1 MCAQANIIAPAEN
14 SHEPTEMAGYY
25 SPYRT
30 GHAMGDWTDLHMNV
44 RPESGDSVRMDA
56 FAALQLITKVAYTV
70 QMFDELQPYLVSQD
84 QTAAKY
90 HHFFDIMCEHL
101 LLCHLRKVYEATP
114 KVESIQVLHSKILAY
129 SMVLRDTYES
139 LVRTRNPDSQ
149 ETKPKLQ
156 QLHEILEVILE
167 PGFLR
172 TICSEQEAAFL
183 CNCSHFT
190 SGYLPHEDIE
200 QNVCNLVV
208 ALHDGDEAGLRR
220 EPNQILGL
228 LPDLPDGLSPH
239 IRMSRPRYNDKFWDF
254 RESYV
259 YRPPI
264 GVLRSHILNSLKL
277 SPKRGGRYHRI
288 RKPSMKSGALRWI
301 LATDNDGSTEQE
313 DGRRVFINWL
323 QAIPENST
331 ENATAQKNIFW
342 ISGHPDVGKS
352 ILMRLI
358 VDTVLRNRSILTPIG
373 NTGDRDPIVLF
384 YFYQDR
390 QDPLYNTHRYMLN
403 DLLLQLFEQEPLVLD
418 SIFMQRWCKLLGMS
432 DVDVPLPSY
441 IPREAWKDNFIPT
454 ENSHWSTKWL
464 EEYFIAALTGLDSSR
479 PVYIFL
485 DGPSGF
491 RTQTWED
498 NNADYFHFTKFIERV
513 RNIQPWHKIKD
524 GEQAGGDTAAMP
536 VTNSIKIIVASRPEK
551 DFYDFHLPHKVIKS
565 GSVMTVGVEAPM
577 LRVQDI
583 NGNDMK
589 LICRY
594 RFGMLWR
601 QKRMEETVEEIV
613 REANRCYQV
622 LQDALDR
629 HSQTKFDEDREK
641 VPSCWSSC
649 FPCCDSKN
657 ALCYNQELELGKL
670 HERDALLVRD
680 RTDADVHLPRSFRLY
695 SSMLSQ
701 ICWVNQLNDSRDI
714 SYYLNLILAHNH
726 SYRFTSVR
734 LKNRPLSLLEVVLA
748 KGNKLPLYPSTE
760 TVDRL
765 WQNCQLTANKLNKD
779 LYPFVVLKDMEPQHQ
794 VLSPKSLKSGNG
806 NTKNEQNDYADLI
819 PFANRAIVPIHP
831 RFIDFLVSM
840 PEGIEL
846 LNRDC
851 GCNNDQFTPNEDGK
865 LVCQCTSSDR
875 QQWHE
880 KRIKRL
886 LCASLFEH
894 RFLLPTLQDIRP
906 FYKRHAQLIESSKEL
921 CHLADLVE
929 GDDPIVHLRVV
940 PRPGPAP
947 SASLLPPTQSPPP
960 ASTSWDMEG
969 RWGGSGRKRGWFP
982 REWVDEFSMKEPKG
996 LWGRFSEMFTSGK
1009 TQTPSI
1015 EPQNQEARKMEAD
1028 TSSMKKE
1035 KITGGTTSRNT
1046 EMEGRGDEVLNVP
1059 ADNRPLPPH

>member
-1 MCAQANIIAPAEN
+1 MSAQSNIIAPAEN
-14 SHEPTEMAGYY
+14 SPEPTEMAGYY

-30 GHAMGDWTDLHMNV
+30 GHAMGAWTDLRMNV

-56 FAALQLITKVAYTV
+56 FAALQLIIKVAYTV
-70 QMFDELQPYLVSQD
+70 QMFDELQPYLVSQE

-90 HHFFDIMCEHL
+90 HDFFDTMCEYL

-114 KVESIQVLHSKILAY
+114 KVASIQVLHSKILAY
-129 SMVLRDTYES
+129 SMVLRDTYE
-139 LVRTRNPDSQ
+139 
-149 ETKPKLQ
+149 
-156 QLHEILEVILE
+156 QLHKILEVILE
-167 PGFLR
+167 PSFLR

-208 ALHDGDEAGLRR
+208 ALHDDGEAGLR
-220 EPNQILGL
+220 
-228 LPDLPDGLSPH
+228 H
-239 IRMSRPRYNDKFWDF
+239 
-254 RESYV
+254 
-259 YRPPI
+259 
-264 GVLRSHILNSLKL
+264 
-277 SPKRGGRYHRI
+277 
-288 RKPSMKSGALRWI
+288 
-301 LATDNDGSTEQE
+301 
-313 DGRRVFINWL
+313 
-323 QAIPENST
+323 
-331 ENATAQKNIFW
+331 
-342 ISGHPDVGKS
+342 
-352 ILMRLI
+352 
-358 VDTVLRNRSILTPIG
+358 
-373 NTGDRDPIVLF
+373 
-384 YFYQDR
+384 R
-390 QDPLYNTHRYMLN
+390 QDPFYNTHRYMLN

-418 SIFMQRWCKLLGMS
+418 SIFMQRWYKLLGMS

-464 EEYFIAALTGLDSSR
+464 EEYFIAALTGLDSFR

-498 NNADYFHFTKFIERV
+498 NNADYFHFTKFIEKV

-524 GEQAGGDTAAMP
+524 REQAGGNTAAMP

-551 DFYDFHLPHKVIKS
+551 DFHDFHLARKVIKS

-589 LICRY
+589 LICRH
-594 RFGMLWR
+594 RFGMLEKGYSTKTPRWR

-613 REANRCYQV
+613 REANGCYQV

-629 HSQTKFDEDREK
+629 HSQTKFDEDGEE

-649 FPCCDSKN
+649 FPCYDSKN
-657 ALCYNQELELGKL
+657 DLCYNQELELGRL

-779 LYPFVVLKDMEPQHQ
+779 LYPFVVLKDMEPHHQ
-794 VLSPKSLKSGNG
+794 VLPPKSLKSGNG
-806 NTKNEQNDYADLI
+806 KTIYEENDYADLI

-875 QQWHE
+875 LQWHE

-906 FYKRHAQLIESSKEL
+906 VYKKHVQLIESSKEL

-947 SASLLPPTQSPPP
+947 SASLLPPTQSPPS

-982 REWVDEFSMKEPKG
+982 REWVEEFSMKEPKG

-1009 TQTPSI
+1009 TQAPNI
-1015 EPQNQEARKMEAD
+1015 ELQNQEARKMVAD

-1035 KITGGTTSRNT
+1035 KITGNTTSRNT
-1046 EMEGRGDEVLNVP
+1046 EMEG
-1059 ADNRPLPPH
+1059 